1 MFAVLAAAA
10 WRMSLT
16 SDSPL
21 FHYACIAGFGYL
33 ALWSA
38 LGTLNPERLILT
50 SEGFSIRSSLGAM
63 KPMVRWSALDGFEL
77 YEGRYAFSAQA
88 AYRLKGELLM
98 TPMGAGWQVPAR
110 ELVDYLERCRVQAV
124 GPVQQDESNVAA
136 PPLSAMAG
144 VGVGLMILAGVSAA
158 AFTWPFIMGRRGR
171 PSLLQWSNLEPKQ
184 QSVFLI
190 IWAVCAAIGMIGYLF
205 MRKGETRP

>member
-1 MFAVLAAAA
+1 
-10 WRMSLT
+10 MSQT

-38 LGTLNPERLILT
+38 LGTINPERLILT

-63 KPMVRWSALDGFEL
+63 KPMVQWSALDGFEL
-77 YEGRYAFSAQA
+77 YKGRYAFSAQA
-88 AYRLKGELLM
+88 AYRLKGALLM

-124 GPVQQDESNVAA
+124 GPVPLSEANVAA
-136 PPLSAMAG
+136 PPLSAMG
-144 VGVGLMILAGVSAA
+144 GLGVGLVILAGVIAA
-158 AFTWPFIMGRRGR
+158 AFTWPFIMGGRRT
-171 PSLLQWSNLEPKQ
+171 PLLVQWANLEPKE
-184 QSVFLI
+184 QSIFLI
-190 IWAVCAAIGMIGYLF
+190 IWAVCAAIGLVGFIIF
-205 MRKGETRP
+205 RASQNPK